1 MEREQ
6 EILLKKVE
14 AFVKELFEKE
24 LPKSMYFH
32 SFEHTLLVVEG
43 VKIIGKQ
50 NGVSENE
57 LLTLILAAFL
67 HDVGYTKKYTGHE
80 LASVKIAYEF
90 LLESGLKRDQ
100 IEVVSNCILAT
111 KYPQLPNND
120 LEKIICDADF
130 YHFSLPNYI
139 AFAARLKRE
148 WEENLRLVYSD
159 MEWDA
164 INLKMLVG
172 HEYFTTFGKQT
183 LQKKKNLNIE
193 KLIQR
198 FYLTG
203 LERHF

>member
-6 EILLKKVE
+6 GILLKKVE
-14 AFVKELFEKE
+14 VFVKELFEQE

-32 SFEHTLLVVEG
+32 NFEHTLLVVEG
-43 VKIIGKQ
+43 VRLIGKQ
-50 NGVSENE
+50 NSVTENQ
-57 LLTLILAAFL
+57 LLTLTLAAFL
-67 HDVGYTKKYTGHE
+67 HDVGYTKQYIGHE

-90 LLESGLKRDQ
+90 LLKNGLKHDQ
-100 IEVVSNCILAT
+100 IELVSNCILAT

-130 YHFSLPNYI
+130 YHFSLPNYL

-148 WEENLRLVYSD
+148 WEENLRLVHSD

-164 INLKMLVG
+164 INIKMLVG
-172 HEYFTTFGKQT
+172 HEYFTTFGKQI
-183 LQKKKNLNIE
+183 LQEKKNLNIE

-198 FYLTG
+198 LYLTG
-203 LERHF
+203 LELHF

>member
-1 MEREQ
+1 MERGQ

-43 VKIIGKQ
+43 VRIIGKQ
-50 NGVSENE
+50 NSVTENE
-57 LLTLILAAFL
+57 LLTLTLAAFL
-67 HDVGYTKKYTGHE
+67 HDVGYTKQYSGHE

-90 LLESGLKRDQ
+90 LLRNGLKHDQ
-100 IEVVSNCILAT
+100 IELVNNCILAT

-130 YHFSLPNYI
+130 YHFSLPNYL

-148 WEENLRLVYSD
+148 WEENLRLVHSD

-164 INLKMLVG
+164 INIKMLVG
-172 HEYFTTFGKQT
+172 HEYFTTFGKQI

-198 FYLTG
+198 LYLTG
-203 LERHF
+203 LELHF

>member
-14 AFVKELFEKE
+14 TFVEKLFKKELSKN
-24 LPKSMYFH
+24 MYFH
-32 SFEHTLLVVEG
+32 NFEHTLLVVDG
-43 VKIIGKQ
+43 VKTIGRQ
-50 NGVSENE
+50 SNVSETE

-67 HDVGYTKKYTGHE
+67 HDVGYIKQYIGHE
-80 LASVKIAYEF
+80 LASAEMARDF
-90 LLESGLKRDQ
+90 LLENGLDRHQ
-100 IEVVSNCILAT
+100 IEVVVNCIMAT

-139 AFAARLKRE
+139 TFAARLKRE
-148 WEENLRLVYSD
+148 WEENLCLVYSD
-159 MEWDA
+159 MEWDV
-164 INLKMLVG
+164 INIKMLVG
-172 HEYFTTFGKQT
+172 HEYFTTFGKQA

-198 FYLTG
+198 FT
-203 LERHF
+203 